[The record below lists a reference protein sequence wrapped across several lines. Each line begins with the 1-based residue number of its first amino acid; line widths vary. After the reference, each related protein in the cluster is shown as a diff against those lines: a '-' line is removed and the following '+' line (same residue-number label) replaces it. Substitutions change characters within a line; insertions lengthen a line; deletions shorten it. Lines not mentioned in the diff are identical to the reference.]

1 MDPSLTAPLDES
13 RATLVRRARAIH
25 RSLGATYP
33 DAHCELDHLDAW
45 QLLVATVLSAQST
58 DRRVNTVTPALFARY
73 PDPAALAGAERADV
87 EELIKPTGFFR
98 AKTDSLLRLSAA
110 VVTDFDAQVPGKL
123 EQLVKL
129 PGVGRK
135 TANVVLSDAFGVPA
149 LTTDTHFIRL
159 SRRFGW
165 TQATD
170 PAVIEVEVGE
180 LFQRRDWNT
189 LNHRVIWHGRRRCHA
204 RRPACGACPVA
215 KYCPSFGEGP
225 TDPKVAEKLV
235 REPRG

>member
-1 MDPSLTAPLDES
+1 MDVD
-13 RATLVRRARAIH
+13 RAALVRRARKIH
-25 RSLGATYP
+25 RLLGDTYP
-33 DAHCELDHLDAW
+33 EAHCELDHADAW

-58 DRRVNTVTPALFARY
+58 DRRVNTVTPALFAAY
-73 PDPAALAGAERADV
+73 PDPAALAAADRDRL
-87 EELIKPTGFFR
+87 EELIRPTGFFR

-110 VVTDFDAQVPGKL
+110 VVDTFGGEVPGRL
-123 EQLVKL
+123 DALVTL

-149 LTTDTHFIRL
+149 ITTDTHFIRL

-165 TQATD
+165 TTATD
-170 PAVIEVEVGE
+170 PAVIETEVGE
-180 LFQRRDWNT
+180 LFPRKDWNS

-215 KYCPSFGEGP
+215 ALCPAFGEGP
-225 TDPKVAEKLV
+225 TDEKVAAALV